1 VSPPEPIDPVQRQ
14 LATRRL
20 IAALRRRHR
29 REPLTPDVRVDALI
43 AEMRA
48 ASDRRPPSHRG
59 AAPLTLDDA
68 TLRAVVDDL
77 VAEGTLS
84 RQGHR
89 VRLADH
95 APTMDPIMR
104 RRVDRLLAGLA
115 EAGNAPPPVTGI
127 AARLGIPPTTIEQ
140 LRIAGELVSIAPGID
155 YPRAT
160 WEQLQE
166 RLASMASRGPLTVSR
181 VRNELRATRRHA
193 EAILRRR
200 REERRRTRRPNRS
213 G

>member
-1 VSPPEPIDPVQRQ
+1 MSPPEPIDPAQRQ
-14 LATRRL
+14 LASRRL
-20 IAALRRRHR
+20 IAALRRHHR

-43 AEMRA
+43 GEMRA

-77 VAEGTLS
+77 VADGTLN

-104 RRVDRLLAGLA
+104 GRVDRLLAGLA
-115 EAGNAPPPVTGI
+115 EAGNAPPPVSGI
-127 AARLGIPPTTIEQ
+127 AARLGIPPTTIAQ
-140 LRIAGELVSIAPGID
+140 LRVAGELVSIAPGID

-166 RLASMASRGPLTVSR
+166 RLASMAARGPLSVSR

-200 REERRRTRRPNRS
+200 REERRRTRGRKRS

>member
-1 VSPPEPIDPVQRQ
+1 VSPPEPIDPAQRQ
-14 LATRRL
+14 LAERRL
-20 IAALRRRHR
+20 IAALRRHHR

-43 AEMRA
+43 GVMRA
-48 ASDRRPPSHRG
+48 TSDRRPPSHRG

-68 TLRAVVDDL
+68 ALRAVVDDL
-77 VAEGTLS
+77 VAAGTLS
-84 RQGHR
+84 RRGHR

-95 APTMDPIMR
+95 APSMDPMMR
-104 RRVDRLLAGLA
+104 GRVDRLLAGLT
-115 EAGNAPPPVTGI
+115 EAGNAPPPVSGI
-127 AARLGIPPTTIEQ
+127 AARLGIPSTTIDQ
-140 LRIAGELVSIAPGID
+140 LRVAGELVSIGPGID

-160 WEQLQE
+160 WELLEE
-166 RLASMASRGPLTVSR
+166 RLTSMAARGPLTVSR

-200 REERRRTRRPNRS
+200 REERRRTRRSNRS